1 MQAFQA
7 KSIMQEEALA
17 AEEQSNFYQSYYE
30 EEERKKIEE
39 EEAESKRVQ
48 EESEVETPAEAVVAK
63 TPPREIT
70 DEDLPK
76 RDAEVAEKEGVAYWS
91 KMCETELKSKAAPSP
106 KKKTATKAANRKG
119 TKDLPSKA
127 QVDAQQDEQ
136 QTWADRWYSNKKVK
150 KVVQDSK
157 MFSKVRTQFK
167 TKVKPDDEQAKPVE
181 EAPGT
186 SAKDLKAEALRRKA
200 NRNPQNTEMPIIGTA
215 DEYAK
220 LAAAAQKKEET
231 SKDVAKESSDEDD
244 EDEDGDDMWSAILGK
259 K

>member
-7 KSIMQEEALA
+7 KSIMQEEAAA

-39 EEAESKRVQ
+39 EEAAEIKKAQ
-48 EESEVETPAEAVVAK
+48 EATEEIPETVVEK

-91 KMCETELKSKAAPSP
+91 KMCETELKSKAPSP
-106 KKKTATKAANRKG
+106 KKSKKAAAKVDRG

-127 QVDAQQDEQ
+127 QVDAQQAEQ

-167 TKVKPDDEQAKPVE
+167 TKVKPDDEQVKPVE

-200 NRNPQNTEMPIIGTA
+200 NRNPKNNEMPIIGTA

-220 LAAAAQKKEET
+220 LAAAQKKEQAA
-231 SKDVAKESSDEDD
+231 KDVVKESSDEDD
-244 EDEDGDDMWSAILGK
+244 EDDGDDMWSAILGK

>member
-1 MQAFQA
+1 
-7 KSIMQEEALA
+7 
-17 AEEQSNFYQSYYE
+17 
-30 EEERKKIEE
+30 
-39 EEAESKRVQ
+39 
-48 EESEVETPAEAVVAK
+48 
-63 TPPREIT
+63 
-70 DEDLPK
+70 
-76 RDAEVAEKEGVAYWS
+76 
-91 KMCETELKSKAAPSP
+91 
-106 KKKTATKAANRKG
+106 
-119 TKDLPSKA
+119 
-127 QVDAQQDEQ
+127 
-136 QTWADRWYSNKKVK
+136 
-150 KVVQDSK
+150 

-200 NRNPQNTEMPIIGTA
+200 NRNPKISELPIIGTA

-220 LAAAAQKKEET
+220 LAAAQKKEQA